1 MQRYVA
7 SRPMFMDLEVMNKDV
22 RTMLGAEGHL
32 VHVDEIMSGL
42 TFVYKEI
49 AGTTRIHD
57 HIDYLPHL
65 IMGYLVMSSIKF
77 IFLCYF
83 VTESVQA
90 EAKTVAAVF
99 PSPASVMSIL
109 VQVSSLQQS
118 REIFLFSKRMATS
131 YWFSLHLKICK

>member
-22 RTMLGAEGHL
+22 RTVLGGEGRL

-42 TFVYKEI
+42 TSVYKEI
-49 AGTTRIHD
+49 AGTTRTHD

-90 EAKTVAAVF
+90 EAKTVAA
-99 PSPASVMSIL
+99 
-109 VQVSSLQQS
+109 
-118 REIFLFSKRMATS
+118 
-131 YWFSLHLKICK
+131 LHSHL